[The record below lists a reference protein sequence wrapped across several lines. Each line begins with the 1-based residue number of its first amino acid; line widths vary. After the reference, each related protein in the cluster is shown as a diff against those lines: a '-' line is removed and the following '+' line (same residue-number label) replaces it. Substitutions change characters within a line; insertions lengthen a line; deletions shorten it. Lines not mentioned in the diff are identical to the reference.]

1 MHVIKAI
8 SWQPHAT
15 SRDPK
20 TALMRRFGV
29 CNAIAWILYLRVVPH
44 PISLQRFP
52 AASLAIASEHNSQ
65 GKLARS
71 CMYHICQIQ
80 CSDRDTKLYNTAPD
94 PDNRLTVQN
103 LSCTSPSP
111 ASFQGR
117 NLTSMSNSKP
127 QALLQVLVPLTV
139 VLTILLVLIHA
150 LIRVRARGWRDLL
163 WSDILVRESTLPMHA
178 TDVDIWH

>member
-1 MHVIKAI
+1 ME
-8 SWQPHAT
+8 P
-15 SRDPK
+15 
-20 TALMRRFGV
+20 
-29 CNAIAWILYLRVVPH
+29 IAEGRSSPNLLR
-44 PISLQRFP
+44 RFP

-65 GKLARS
+65 EKLVHC

-80 CSDRDTKLYNTAPD
+80 CSDRDTKLYNTAPH
-94 PDNRLTVQN
+94 PDSKLTIQN

-117 NLTSMSNSKP
+117 NFTSMSNSKP

-150 LIRVRARGWRDLL
+150 LIRVEAKSWKHWS
-163 WSDILVRESTLPMHA
+163 WSDRLVCESTLPMHA
-178 TDVDIWH
+178 TYVDM